1 MAVIGHA
8 EVIVKAI
15 TTGFE
20 DSIRNDLKRISGSN
34 VGRAAGQSLGQSFSD
49 GFKRSTSGNVFGK
62 FSDGLRQMA
71 PEAENARKKF
81 QSLVRIGYVVQGV
94 LGLLVGGVAALAV
107 SLGTLVG
114 VLGKAA
120 PAVAVL
126 SAALVT
132 LKVAQSAAKFGFGD
146 IASAVKQATSPTT
159 ALGKSI
165 AELREEFQQLQF
177 AAEGAALGEERA
189 ALNLEAAVENLRR
202 TADLPPNSAARREAM
217 LAREE
222 AELAYREA
230 KDRTQDL
237 NAEVEKG
244 VKGLDKGT
252 GGTDP
257 FADLNEA
264 QKEFAQYL
272 VTLAPLI
279 EALELDVSKALLPP
293 LKNAVEILR
302 KELLPILQRR
312 LPQVAGQV
320 GDALESMVD
329 SIDFEL
335 IDKIFAGMT
344 EPFEKEG
351 RSNIQLFG
359 ELLGNVLDIFLR
371 ITDATSLLLN
381 DFLVF
386 LVEKT
391 DEWITSLTD
400 GDLEGFFADAGVY
413 AGRLGTIIGNVFTG
427 LGNLIG
433 LTTGP
438 GSAGNDMLTWMEEA
452 TGTFATMFS
461 EDPEAGKTF
470 FKDAFANARSV
481 MSSIGA
487 LLMEILKLAD
497 NPNIK
502 IAFDQ
507 LKEGAPALGEMLGKM
522 IDAGPSFATFLSTV
536 TEIVNKLTDDNQI
549 SAFFDTL
556 NEGASAF
563 NDFLDG
569 DIAKRLLDNLG
580 PIFATLSALG
590 VMFDVVRFGFNVLVG
605 YLIFTTDIFSAGFTK
620 IGTFLGTIMGKKG
633 IGGIMKLLKGP
644 GLIGLFIV
652 LVGKAVEFYNT
663 IESFKEMV
671 DNVFGRVKESFDRL
685 MEGVSELF
693 GKIFGE
699 GDGSLLGALDPVIQI
714 ILEILIPALG
724 YAIEQILSAMTF
736 IIDFANSLLDV
747 VIPIVTRIADA
758 IGMLFEGDV
767 IGFVTKMMEAFG
779 VFLVGLM
786 QLVVNGII
794 DLVNFGIRGVN
805 NLIGM
810 ITNGP
815 LGDFMRDVFDV
826 DLSGV
831 QISEIRNVDMLGQI
845 QRGQDRKQRD
855 ETNKAIQSSA
865 NGFGGADR
873 RAMSS
878 MGTSSMSSKVT
889 DSAVYK
895 EYAAKQDVQVN
906 IYGTNL
912 TKKELGDEVGRQIA
926 RQALRGTI

>member
-62 FSDGLRQMA
+62 FSDGLREMA

-94 LGLLVGGVAALAV
+94 VGLLVGGISALAV

-126 SAALVT
+126 STALVT

-177 AAEGAALGEERA
+177 AADGAALGEQRA
-189 ALNLEAAVENLRR
+189 ALNLEAAFENLRR
-202 TADLPPNSAARREAM
+202 VADLPPNSAARREAN
-217 LAREE
+217 LAYEE
-222 AELAYREA
+222 AELAYRQA
-230 KDRTQDL
+230 KDRSQDL

-244 VKGLDKGT
+244 VKGLAKGT
-252 GGTDP
+252 GGSDP

-302 KELLPILQRR
+302 KELLPILQKR

-320 GDALESMVD
+320 GTALESMVD

-536 TEIVNKLTDDNQI
+536 TEITNKLTDDKQI
-549 SAFFDTL
+549 NAFFDTL

-569 DIAKRLLDNLG
+569 DVAKRLLDNLG
-580 PIFATLSALG
+580 PVFATLSAIG
-590 VMFDVVRFGFNVLVG
+590 VIFDVIKFAFNVIVG
-605 YLIFTTDIFSAGFTK
+605 YAIAVAVFGEKFLTK
-620 IGTFLGTIMGKKG
+620 IFDPLKKVIGGIASGKTG
-633 IGGIMKLLKGP
+633 IGGIMKMLKGP
-644 GLIGLFIV
+644 GLIGLFII
-652 LVGKAVEFYNT
+652 LVAKAVEFYNT

-693 GKIFGE
+693 GKIFGS

-736 IIDFANSLLDV
+736 IIDLANSLLDV
-747 VIPIVTRIADA
+747 VIPIITRIAEA
-758 IGMLFEGDV
+758 LGMLFEGDV
-767 IGFVTKMMEAFG
+767 LGFFNKMMETFG
-779 VFLVGLM
+779 VFLVGLI

-810 ITNGP
+810 ITNGK
-815 LGDFMRDVFDV
+815 LGDFMRDVFDI
-826 DLSGV
+826 DLSDV
-831 QISEIRNVDMLGQI
+831 KIPEIRNVDMLGTI
-845 QRGQDRKQRD
+845 QRNQD
-855 ETNKAIQSSA
+855 NKAIRDNTNS
-865 NGFGGADR
+865 FGGADR

-878 MGTSSMSSKVT
+878 MTSSSMSSKVT

-895 EYAAKQDVQVN
+895 EYAAKQDVQVT

-926 RQALRGTI
+926 RQALRGTM

>member
-62 FSDGLRQMA
+62 FSDGLREMA

-302 KELLPILQRR
+302 KELLPILQKR

-320 GDALESMVD
+320 GTALESMVD

-536 TEIVNKLTDDNQI
+536 TEIANKLTDDKQI
-549 SAFFDTL
+549 NAFFDTF

-569 DIAKRLLDNLG
+569 DIVKRLLDNLG

-605 YLIFTTDIFSAGFTK
+605 YLIFASGIFNASFTQ

-644 GLIGLFIV
+644 GLIGLFII
-652 LVGKAVEFYNT
+652 LVAKAVEFYNT
-663 IESFKEMV
+663 IAGFKEMV

-693 GKIFGE
+693 GKIFGS

-736 IIDFANSLLDV
+736 IIDLANSLLDV
-747 VIPIVTRIADA
+747 VIPIITRIAEA
-758 IGMLFEGDV
+758 LGMLFEGDV
-767 IGFVTKMMEAFG
+767 LGFFNKMMETFG
-779 VFLVGLM
+779 VFLVGLI

-810 ITNGP
+810 ITNGK
-815 LGDFMRDVFDV
+815 LGDFMRDVFDI
-826 DLSGV
+826 DLSNV
-831 QISEIRNVDMLGQI
+831 KIPEIRNVDMLGTI
-845 QRGQDRKQRD
+845 QRNQD
-855 ETNKAIQSSA
+855 NKAIRDNTNS
-865 NGFGGADR
+865 FGGADR

-878 MGTSSMSSKVT
+878 MTSSSMSSKVT

-895 EYAAKQDVQVN
+895 DYAAKQDINVTIN
-906 IYGTNL
+906 GSNMTS
-912 TKKELGDEVGRQIA
+912 KEQATEIGRQIS
-926 RQALRGTI
+926 RQALKGTI